1 MKIFYLLV
9 LLNMLYLYLARL
21 GKMCLLSRSTFNH
34 LKNTLHGYGYHYDIK
49 AHGLMMASIILALL
63 AICLQFEIA
72 WLSFLLL
79 CILSLMLAPFILL
92 WMATHRYHEHQ
103 FNDLTMLLQ
112 HMIALFKN
120 SPKLYQTL
128 KESRQYVSQQLRN
141 EIDECMKILEESGD
155 VHASLAYFLNLHP
168 HFIVSNLFHL
178 IETVELEGGELYD
191 DGLDMIQE
199 DIDDWI
205 EDTYLFKQSQMKM
218 KNRMLALS
226 AMSLLIA
233 FFAKNMMIEIQFD
246 ATSTLYQIAIFM
258 FMVAL
263 LITITLAHQPLNQT
277 WIDSSECIWNHSS

>member
-72 WLSFLLL
+72 LLSFLLL

-128 KESRQYVSQQLRN
+128 KESRQYVSQQLRS

>member
-1 MKIFYLLV
+1 
-9 LLNMLYLYLARL
+9 
-21 GKMCLLSRSTFNH
+21 
-34 LKNTLHGYGYHYDIK
+34 
-49 AHGLMMASIILALL
+49 
-63 AICLQFEIA
+63 
-72 WLSFLLL
+72 
-79 CILSLMLAPFILL
+79 
-92 WMATHRYHEHQ
+92 
-103 FNDLTMLLQ
+103 
-112 HMIALFKN
+112 MIALFKN

-141 EIDECMKILEESGD
+141 EIDECMKILEENGD
-155 VHASLAYFLNLHP
+155 VHASLAYFLNLHS

-233 FFAKNMMIEIQFD
+233 FFAKNMMIEIQFN